1 MLEAFQNKSQSNKSV
16 LTKLTSKSHLITAI
30 FMFKV
35 FFSEI
40 KCAFLKKKSF
50 SINVGEIQRPS
61 MMV

>member
-1 MLEAFQNKSQSNKSV
+1 MLETFQNKSQSNKSV
-16 LTKLTSKSHLITAI
+16 LTKPTSKSHLITAI

-35 FFSEI
+35 GFSEI
-40 KCAFLKKKSF
+40 KCAFFKKSF